1 MESPLSAMSAAAAGG
16 RRRSE
21 TRREVSGL
29 LVSAAGLIGRPV
41 RGQDG
46 VPVGRLDD
54 VVVLAGDPHPP
65 VVGYIVRIGPRRV
78 WLHASHVAGL
88 VQGQL
93 QLQVAKFDLQ
103 DVRRRPLEIQLYHDV
118 VDHQLVDL
126 HGVQVVRASDLYL
139 SDVGDGW
146 RLVGVDTS
154 WTTFLRRALPGSR
167 GRQPSPSVVLDW
179 AGIHSLAVAEEQ
191 GIQLDVPNEQLKLL
205 APADLADLLGDLG
218 RTERQ
223 ELLDDLD
230 TEDAADALELMSSA
244 DSASVLGDVDVE
256 RAAEL
261 LATME
266 PDEAVDALRELP
278 TDERELLL
286 DALAE
291 EDEVDLRSL
300 LGFDEDTAGGMMTSA
315 MITVRSDATVGA
327 AVGLLMAARGD
338 AGQCDVVLLVDEAG
352 GLVDDVS
359 ALELL
364 GEDPARP
371 LAELVG
377 PPWPTTV
384 PVDAPLD
391 DVVEAVRGNIGASV
405 VVVDEENRP
414 QGRILADDL
423 VDALGE
429 IERRWPWQRL
439 KGGNA

>member
-1 MESPLSAMSAAAAGG
+1 MESPLSALGANAGGG

-21 TRREVSGL
+21 RRRELSGL
-29 LVSAAGLIGRPV
+29 LVSVAGLVGRPV

-46 VPVGRLDD
+46 APVGRLDD

-65 VVGYIVRIGPRRV
+65 VVGYTVRIGPRRV
-78 WLHASHVAGL
+78 WLHAEDVAG
-88 VQGQL
+88 VEQGELRL
-93 QLQVAKFDLQ
+93 QASKFDLQ

-139 SDVGDGW
+139 GDVGDGW

-154 WTTFLRRALPGSR
+154 WSTFLRRALPGRR
-167 GRQPSPSVVLDW
+167 GRHPSPSGVLDW
-179 AGIHSLAVAEEQ
+179 AGIHSMAVSEEQ
-191 GIQLDVPNEQLKLL
+191 GVQLDVPNEQLKLL
-205 APADLADLLGDLG
+205 SAAELADLLGDLG
-218 RTERQ
+218 RSERQ

-244 DSASVLGDVDVE
+244 DSASVLGDAEVG

-266 PDEAVDALRELP
+266 PDEAVEALRELSLE
-278 TDERELLL
+278 DREALLNE
-286 DALAE
+286 LAE
-291 EDEVDLRSL
+291 EDEGELRSL
-300 LGFDEDTAGGMMTSA
+300 LGFDEDTAGGIMTSA
-315 MITVRSDATVGA
+315 MPVVPADSTVADAVQA
-327 AVGLLMAARGD
+327 LLEGRGD
-338 AGQCDVVLLVDEAG
+338 SGQSEVVLLVDGSGA
-352 GLVDDVS
+352 LVDDVS

-364 GEDPARP
+364 GEDPGRP

-384 PVDAPLD
+384 RADASLD
-391 DVVEAVRGNIGASV
+391 DVVDAVRDNIGASM
-405 VVVDEENRP
+405 VVVDEANRP
-414 QGRILADDL
+414 LGRILADDII
-423 VDALGE
+423 DALGDM
-429 IERRWPWQRL
+429 ERRWPWQRV

>member
-1 MESPLSAMSAAAAGG
+1 MESPLSAAGASAAGG
-16 RRRSE
+16 RRRSVA
-21 TRREVSGL
+21 RREVSGL
-29 LVSAAGLIGRPV
+29 LVSVAGLVDRPV

-46 VPVGRLDD
+46 APVGRLDD

-65 VVGYIVRIGPRRV
+65 VVGFTVRIAGRRV
-78 WLHASHVAGL
+78 WLHARDVAG
-88 VQGQL
+88 VEQGQL
-93 QLQVAKFDLQ
+93 RLQAAKFDLQ
-103 DVRRRPLEIQLYHDV
+103 DVRRRPLEIWLYHDV

-167 GRQPSPSVVLDW
+167 GRHPSPSVVLDW
-179 AGIHSLAVAEEQ
+179 AGIHSLAVSEEK

-230 TEDAADALELMSSA
+230 TEDAADALELMSA
-244 DSASVLGDVDVE
+244 EDSASVLGDVEVE

-266 PDEAVDALRELP
+266 PDEAVEALRELP
-278 TDERELLL
+278 TDDREALLE
-286 DALAE
+286 ALAE
-291 EDEVDLRSL
+291 EDEGELRSL

-315 MITVRSDATVGA
+315 MLVAPSDATVA
-327 AVGLLMAARGD
+327 DAVRLLLEARGD
-338 AGQCDVVLLVDEAG
+338 AGQSDVVLLVDGAG

-364 GEDPARP
+364 GEEPARP

-384 PVDAPLD
+384 PADASLD
-391 DVVEAVRGNIGASV
+391 DVVEAVQDNNGASV
-405 VVVDEENRP
+405 VVVGEDNRP
-414 QGRILADDL
+414 LGRILADDL
-423 VDALGE
+423 IDALGE
-429 IERRWPWQRL
+429 MERRWPWQRI